1 MGFKTGL
8 VVGGAIGYVLG
19 ARAGRERFDQLC
31 EQWQRFAGNARV
43 QTLTEK
49 GKATVDLTSQA
60 VRSRVS
66 ETFHRA
72 SDTVRDAVDDIAD
85 EIEDAADEIAEAA
98 EKASEEA

>member
-31 EQWQRFAGNARV
+31 EQWQRFTGNERV
-43 QTLTEK
+43 KTLTEK
-49 GKATVDLTSQA
+49 GKATADLTSQA

-72 SDTVRDAVDDIAD
+72 SDTERDAVDDIAD
-85 EIEDAADEIAEAA
+85 DIEEAAEDISEAA

>member
-31 EQWQRFAGNARV
+31 EQWQRFTGNERV
-43 QTLTEK
+43 QTLAEK
-49 GKATVDLTSQA
+49 GKATADLTSQA

-66 ETFHRA
+66 ETFRRA
-72 SDTVRDAVDDIAD
+72 SDTVRDAVDDIA
-85 EIEDAADEIAEAA
+85 EDMEEAADDIADAA
-98 EKASEEA
+98 EKASGQA

>member
-1 MGFKTGL
+1 
-8 VVGGAIGYVLG
+8 VLG

-31 EQWQRFAGNARV
+31 EQWQRFAGNERV